1 MQQNLETLIEGHAK
15 MMAEQIAT
23 AVEWAGSEEDIR
35 HECNKLLDE
44 FISKAGLSVR
54 GRHEYG
60 LAGGRIDSKY
70 GGVVIEY
77 KDPKG
82 TGRITTDNNTPVI
95 TQLKRR
101 FRDLQAEEHV
111 GLERILGVGCD
122 GETIVFVR
130 MRGTKIDTETP
141 QPVTPHTVQR
151 LLRAIVSLGA
161 RGLSFTPENL
171 AAHFGS
177 DSPSARQ
184 GVRLIYDVIRDTD
197 SPKAQ
202 TFFRQWQI
210 LFGEV
215 CGYDIHDQGTKVRQ
229 LATHYGAPNAHPA
242 ELLFAV
248 HTYYALFMKM
258 LAAEIVTSFSP
269 LGTSTVKKLISAPT
283 SAKLRDELRSLE
295 QGGIWSHLGIR
306 NFLEGDLFSWYLD
319 AWNEDGASA
328 VRAMTHSLEQFDPTT
343 LSVDPAESRDLLK
356 QLYQQLFPK
365 SVRHDLGEYYTPD
378 WLAELVL
385 DELGYDGNP
394 DRRLLDPACG
404 SGTFLVMA
412 LNRIKTWYD
421 EHRHVCGFGEDELL
435 RKILRNIIGFDLNPL
450 AVMAPARII

>member
-23 AVEWAGSEEDIR
+23 AVEWAGSEEEIR

-141 QPVTPHTVQR
+141 
-151 LLRAIVSLGA
+151 AA
-161 RGLSFTPENL
+161 RH
-171 AAHFGS
+171 AAHG
-177 DSPSARQ
+177 P
-184 GVRLIYDVIRDTD
+184 
-197 SPKAQ
+197 
-202 TFFRQWQI
+202 
-210 LFGEV
+210 
-215 CGYDIHDQGTKVRQ
+215 
-229 LATHYGAPNAHPA
+229 
-242 ELLFAV
+242 
-248 HTYYALFMKM
+248 
-258 LAAEIVTSFSP
+258 
-269 LGTSTVKKLISAPT
+269 APT
-283 SAKLRDELRSLE
+283 ACHRL
-295 QGGIWSHLGIR
+295 
-306 NFLEGDLFSWYLD
+306 
-319 AWNEDGASA
+319 
-328 VRAMTHSLEQFDPTT
+328 T
-343 LSVDPAESRDLLK
+343 
-356 QLYQQLFPK
+356 
-365 SVRHDLGEYYTPD
+365 
-378 WLAELVL
+378 
-385 DELGYDGNP
+385 
-394 DRRLLDPACG
+394 RRPR
-404 SGTFLVMA
+404 TFLYA
-412 LNRIKTWYD
+412 G
-421 EHRHVCGFGEDELL
+421 EFG
-435 RKILRNIIGFDLNPL
+435 RPFWFR
-450 AVMAPARII
+450 